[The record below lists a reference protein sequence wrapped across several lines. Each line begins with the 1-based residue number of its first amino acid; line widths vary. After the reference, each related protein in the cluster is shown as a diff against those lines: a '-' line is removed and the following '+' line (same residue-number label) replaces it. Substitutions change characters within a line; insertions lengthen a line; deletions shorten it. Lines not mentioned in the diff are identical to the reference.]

1 MKTGTMMVSQLDS
14 KSRLTAS
21 SYLDMEEHELEVS
34 ALVVVKAKRKDGQQI
49 NGTDRV
55 KVKFNIMQVSEI
67 IRARGAKSVDEVR
80 EIVSDL
86 IRGNIVA
93 ALTEATRKA

>member
-1 MKTGTMMVSQLDS
+1 MKIGTVKLAQLDS
-14 KSRLTAS
+14 KTRLTAS
-21 SYLDMEEHELEVS
+21 SYLDLEEHELEIS
-34 ALVVVKAKRKDGQQI
+34 ALIVVKAKRKNGQQI

-55 KVKFNIMQVSEI
+55 KVKFNITQVGEI
-67 IRARGAKSVDEVR
+67 VRAHGAKSVDEVR

-93 ALTEATRKA
+93 ALTEATRKT